1 MFHLWKNATT
11 IINNHFTESN
21 NTTREKT
28 GTTITIQLDL
38 KTEHLTATT
47 KHHIMYN
54 MLIRHKIY
62 PTINVNTYSEE
73 DNTYQQVTAVFRR
86 KSKYKPRENDT
97 RQTDRQTDTFIEP
110 ICYRFLIEINII
122 KGKETLTKTLQSLS

>member
-1 MFHLWKNATT
+1 M
-11 IINNHFTESN
+11 HFTDSN

-28 GTTITIQLDL
+28 GTTITIQLDNNL
-38 KTEHLTATT
+38 KTEHLTATI

-73 DNTYQQVTAVFRR
+73 DKYQQVTAVF
-86 KSKYKPRENDT
+86 
-97 RQTDRQTDTFIEP
+97 
-110 ICYRFLIEINII
+110 
-122 KGKETLTKTLQSLS
+122 